1 MYCLDCNDQAFC
13 FYCRSS
19 KHKDHQVIQVLRIN
33 VYIYRV
39 LFVVGLFLFI
49 FCFLIYLD
57 HLIFQIRRSSYHDVV
72 RVGEIQNI
80 MDISGVQ
87 TYVINSARVVFLNE
101 RPQPRSGKGVAHICE
116 ICGRSLLDPFRF
128 CSLGCKV
135 SQHLAIIISFFY
147 LFYCLH
153 IACLTLFSS
162 THHSA

>member
-57 HLIFQIRRSSYHDVV
+57 HLIF
-72 RVGEIQNI
+72 
-80 MDISGVQ
+80 
-87 TYVINSARVVFLNE
+87 
-101 RPQPRSGKGVAHICE
+101 
-116 ICGRSLLDPFRF
+116 
-128 CSLGCKV
+128 
-135 SQHLAIIISFFY
+135 
-147 LFYCLH
+147 
-153 IACLTLFSS
+153 
-162 THHSA
+162 